1 MSYKS
6 ASNPRIIWFSQKKLA
21 SYIIYTYLYSRK
33 PKKEHFSGSIIIKK
47 LESLKPAVF
56 IPQIEAR
63 IADLEEALK
72 AKQFAVRKNPSGL
85 VRIVRRGKTLLFYKR
100 SSPSDAQGTYM
111 PRSQEKLAHTLIQND
126 YDKKT
131 IQAIEAEIKELK
143 DFLKAYKEK
152 CSDMAYKKLPS
163 TRQEVVT
170 PLTLDNEQYADTWLK
185 VEYRHKKIPEDVPQL
200 FTDNNEQVRSKS
212 EVIIANAL
220 KAAEVPYR
228 YEFPLL
234 MDRNPADNYE
244 TADNMGSAHVT
255 ASAKARA
262 KTPDFYDQDICQ
274 LHPDFYCL
282 NLCTRQ
288 EFAWEHFGLMD
299 DPDYAARATE
309 KLELYAENGF
319 FPGKN
324 LIITMETSAK
334 PLSSKLLKSVIQ
346 TYLK

>member
-1 MSYKS
+1 MKT
-6 ASNPRIIWFSQKKLA
+6 AKRGRFSRSEL
-21 SYIIYTYLYSRK
+21 
-33 PKKEHFSGSIIIKK
+33 IKK
-47 LESLKPAVF
+47 LESLKPTLF
-56 IPQIEAR
+56 LPQIEAR
-63 IADLEEALK
+63 ITELEEALK
-72 AKQFAVRKNPSGL
+72 AKQFAVKKNPSGL

-111 PRSQEKLAHTLIQND
+111 PRSQEKLARALIQND
-126 YDKKT
+126 YDQKT
-131 IQAIEAEIKELK
+131 IPAIEAEIKELK
-143 DFLKAYKEK
+143 EFIQSYKIK
-152 CSDMAYKKLPS
+152 CSDTVYQKLAS
-163 TRQEVVT
+163 TRREVVT
-170 PLTLDNEQYADTWLK
+170 PLTLDNDAYAAAWLK
-185 VEYRHKKIPEDVPQL
+185 MDYRRKKIPEDAPQL

-282 NLCTRQ
+282 NLRTRQ
-288 EFAWEHFGLMD
+288 EFAWEHFGMMD
-299 DPDYAARATE
+299 DPDYAARATK

-324 LIITMETSAK
+324 LIITMETSEN

-346 TYLK
+346 TYLE

>member
-1 MSYKS
+1 MKN
-6 ASNPRIIWFSQKKLA
+6 AKNRRFSRSDL
-21 SYIIYTYLYSRK
+21 
-33 PKKEHFSGSIIIKK
+33 IKK

-56 IPQIEAR
+56 LPQIEAR
-63 IADLEEALK
+63 IAELEEVLN
-72 AKQFAVRKNPSGL
+72 AKQFAVKKNPSGL
-85 VRIVRRGKTLLFYKR
+85 VRIVRRGKSLLFYKR

-111 PRSQEKLAHTLIQND
+111 PRSQEKLARSLIQND
-126 YDKKT
+126 YDKKS
-131 IQAIEAEIKELK
+131 IPAIEAEIKELK

-152 CSDMAYKKLPS
+152 CSDSVYQKLAS
-163 TRQEVVT
+163 TRREVVM
-170 PLTLDNEQYADTWLK
+170 PLTLDDDAYAAAWLK
-185 VEYRHKKIPEDVPQL
+185 VEYRQKKILEDAPQL

-220 KAAEVPYR
+220 KAAGVPYR

-234 MDRNPADNYE
+234 VDKNPEAD
-244 TADNMGSAHVT
+244 AGA
-255 ASAKARA
+255 
-262 KTPDFYDQDICQ
+262 DFYE

-282 NLCTRQ
+282 NLRTRK
-288 EFAWEHFGLMD
+288 EFAWEHFGMMD
-299 DPDYAARATE
+299 DPEYAARATE

-334 PLSSKLLKSVIQ
+334 PLSSKLLKSVIK

>member
-1 MSYKS
+1 MKN
-6 ASNPRIIWFSQKKLA
+6 AKTRRFSRRDL
-21 SYIIYTYLYSRK
+21 
-33 PKKEHFSGSIIIKK
+33 IKK

-56 IPQIEAR
+56 LPQIEAR
-63 IADLEEALK
+63 IAELEEALK
-72 AKQFAVRKNPSGL
+72 LKQFAVKKNPSGL

-100 SSPSDAQGTYM
+100 SSPSDAQGSYM
-111 PRSQEKLAHTLIQND
+111 PRSQEKLARSLIQND

-131 IQAIEAEIKELK
+131 IPAIEAEIKELK
-143 DFLKAYKEK
+143 DFIKAYKIK
-152 CSDMAYKKLPS
+152 CSDTVYQKLAS
-163 TRQEVVT
+163 TRREVVT
-170 PLTLDNEQYADTWLK
+170 PLTLDDKQYATAWLK
-185 VEYRHKKIPEDVPQL
+185 VEYRRKKIPEDAPQL

-220 KAAEVPYR
+220 KAAGVPYR

-234 MDRNPADNYE
+234 VDRNAAD
-244 TADNMGSAHVT
+244 ADT
-255 ASAKARA
+255 
-262 KTPDFYDQDICQ
+262 DFCQ

-282 NLCTRQ
+282 NLRTRQ
-288 EFAWEHFGLMD
+288 EFAWEHFGMMD
-299 DPDYAARATE
+299 DPEYAAHAAE